1 MATLRAV
8 AFDAIETCLSLE
20 PLRPKL
26 MGLGLK
32 VSDLEL
38 WFSNALRDAMA
49 SEALGRFRPL
59 KTFLLGALEVLVRS
73 RGGSADPVKL
83 QEVISTFAE
92 LPVHDDVAEAF
103 QTLKELDLK
112 IAIVTNGGAGS
123 TRKAFERAGLL
134 SQIDAI
140 ISADAVKHFKPS
152 KHVYRALTRKLEVA
166 PRQLAM
172 VSAHGWDVHGANEAG
187 LHTFFVA
194 RNERQVTPALSQPDD
209 EGASLLE
216 VMDAIGVRVRKEAT
230 LKRRTGRAVIAI
242 GATVAAG
249 ALVRRAIRH

>member
-8 AFDAIETCLSLE
+8 AFDALGTCLSLE

-26 MGLGLK
+26 MALGLK

-38 WFSNALRDAMA
+38 WLSNARRDAFA

-59 KTFLLGALEVLVRS
+59 KHFLHGALQVLVRS
-73 RGGSADPVKL
+73 RGGEADPAKL
-83 QEVISTFAE
+83 QEVLSLFAE

-103 QTLKELDLK
+103 QEVKELGLK
-112 IAIVTNGGAGS
+112 LAIVTNGGAGS

-134 SQIDAI
+134 SQLDVIV
-140 ISADAVKHFKPS
+140 SADSVRRFKPA
-152 KHVYRALTRKLEVA
+152 KQVYRALAKKLEVA

-172 VSAHGWDVHGANEAG
+172 VSAHGWDVHGANEVG

-194 RNERQVTPALSQPDD
+194 RDERQATTALSQPDG
-209 EGASLLE
+209 EGDTLLD

-230 LKRRTGRAVIAI
+230 LKRRTGRAVIAL

-249 ALVRRAIRH
+249 ALVRRAIRR